1 MYRIIPLI
9 ILLFFLGS
17 ALSAQTAKVVGL
29 RENTPSVYAF
39 TNAHIVTEPGKS
51 VSNGTLLIRDGLIEG
66 IGARVVIP
74 AEAQIIDMQGKTI
87 YPGFIDM
94 YAQTGIAEPGEKEAG
109 SQAHW
114 NLQVKSFYQ
123 AGDVYTPD
131 EKEASS
137 LRSQGFT
144 VAHIVPSHGIFR
156 GQGAIIALGVGDV
169 SRLLI
174 SRGNSQV
181 ISMQRSNALGRGY
194 PHSAMGSYA
203 LARQTMYDAMW
214 YGQAQ
219 RGHMASP
226 GTTRRPEI
234 NVALDALYNDM
245 QSKKPFIFEVDNE
258 QWIGRALA
266 FSEEFGIPLWIYGS
280 GYEYRHVAGWPGSK
294 HVFIVPLNFPAIPEL
309 ASPEQSMQ
317 LSLETL
323 RHWYL
328 APENPS
334 FLLRRG
340 HAIALT
346 SAGIKNKS
354 DFLKNLRRAIQSGL
368 TEDEALA
375 ALTTT
380 PARLLGISDRYGS
393 LTAGKTANFVVATK
407 NIFSEDG
414 VIAQV
419 WIDGQQYIVK
429 PDSDEPTGKW
439 AILSPPAMQGMT
451 LQVEGRGPRLRGM
464 IQKGDISVKLQ
475 SVKFEQQ
482 RLIISFAGDSLG
494 MDKTLR
500 LSAHVGQH
508 ALLGLAE
515 TSSGEIFSWQA
526 SREMQQA
533 DPEGQEAIPQQT
545 EPEARDAK
553 PQQVESEARDA
564 GAQQA
569 GRISIPMRFPS
580 IDYGLTALPETP
592 EAILIR
598 HATIWTQGPA
608 GKMEQADMLVSG
620 GRIQAIGTSLTPP
633 NNALV
638 IDAGGMHITPGLI
651 DPHLHTSILGNV
663 NETANAITSETRIL
677 DVIDANNVWI
687 YRLLA
692 GGLTTAKLFHG
703 SANPIGGQ
711 DAVIKM
717 RWGADNDKLVM
728 EGAMPGLKFALGEN
742 VKRSPDR
749 YPNTRMGTEQ
759 IIRDAFEAA
768 LKYDRDWKAWERNKK
783 GIMPRRDLQ
792 LEPILE
798 VLQGKR
804 LAHVHAYRQDEM
816 LMMMRLAETYG
827 FRVAAFEHTLEG
839 YKIADELRK
848 HGAGA
853 VVWTDW
859 SSFKVEAYDGILQNA
874 RLLVDAGV
882 LTSLHSDN
890 TQLSTRMNWEA
901 SKTMKTGLSEEDAM
915 NLLTI
920 NPAKILRIDNRVGSL
935 EVGKDADFVIWSGH
949 PLSAFSTAT
958 QTWIEGKKYFDKEDD
973 KHLREEIR
981 AERALIIQHMSDQQ
995 KQSGTTGARD

>member
-1 MYRIIPLI
+1 MYRTILLT
-9 ILLFFLGS
+9 ILLFIMGS

-51 VSNGTLLIRDGLIEG
+51 ISDGTLLIRDGLIEG
-66 IGARVVIP
+66 IGVRVAIP
-74 AEAQIIDMQGKTI
+74 ADAHIIDMQGKTI

-94 YAQTGIAEPGEKEAG
+94 YAQMGIPEPGEKEPG
-109 SQAHW
+109 SQSHW
-114 NLQVKSFYQ
+114 NLQVRSFYQ
-123 AGDVYTPD
+123 AGDVYGVD
-131 EKEASS
+131 EKETSAM
-137 LRSQGFT
+137 RSQGFT

-156 GQGAIIALGVGDV
+156 GQGAIMALGAGDV
-169 SRLLI
+169 SRALI
-174 SRGNSQV
+174 SRGHSQV
-181 ISMQRSNALGRGY
+181 LSMQRANTLGRSY

-203 LARQTMYDAMW
+203 LARQTMYDALW

-219 RGHMASP
+219 RSHLTSP
-226 GTTRRPEI
+226 ATTKRPEI
-234 NVALDALYNDM
+234 NAALDALYADI
-245 QSKKPFIFEVDNE
+245 QSKKPFIFEVENE
-258 QWIGRALA
+258 QWIGRAMA
-266 FSEEFGIPLWIYGS
+266 FSDEFGIPMWIYGS
-280 GYEYRHVAGWPGSK
+280 GYEYRHVSGWPGQK
-294 HVFIVPLNFPAIPEL
+294 PAFIVPVNFPAIPEM
-309 ASPEQSMQ
+309 ASPEQSME

-323 RHWYL
+323 RHWHL

-340 HAIALT
+340 HAIALS
-346 SAGIKNKS
+346 SAGIKNKT

-368 TEDEALA
+368 TEEEALA

-380 PARLLGISDRYGS
+380 PASLLGISDRYGS
-393 LTAGKTANFVVATK
+393 LAAGKTANFVIATK
-407 NIFSEDG
+407 NIFTEEG
-414 VIAQV
+414 EVLQV
-419 WIDGQQYIVK
+419 WIDGQKYVVK
-429 PDSDEPTGKW
+429 PDSDDPVGKW
-439 AILSPPAMQGMT
+439 DILSPASMQGMR
-451 LQVEGRGPRLRGM
+451 LHIEGQAPRLRGT
-464 IQKGDISVKLQ
+464 IQKGDTNIKLQ
-475 SVKFEQQ
+475 SVKFEHQ
-482 RLIISFAGDSLG
+482 RLMVSFAGDSLG
-494 MDKTLR
+494 MGKSLR
-500 LSAHVGQH
+500 LSAHVDQH

-515 TSSGEIFSWQA
+515 TASGNIFSWQA

-533 DPEGQEAIPQQT
+533 GLE
-545 EPEARDAK
+545 EPESRQRQTD
-553 PQQVESEARDA
+553 
-564 GAQQA
+564 
-569 GRISIPMRFPS
+569 RISLPMRYPS
-580 IDYGLTALPETP
+580 IDYGLTALPEAP
-592 EAILIR
+592 EAVLIR
-598 HATIWTQGPA
+598 QATIWTQGPA
-608 GKMEQADMLVSG
+608 GKLEVADMLISG
-620 GRIQAIGTSLTPP
+620 GRIQAIGASLTAPR
-633 NNALV
+633 NALV
-638 IDAGGMHITPGLI
+638 IEAHGMHITPGLI

-717 RWGADNDKLVM
+717 RWGATNDELVM
-728 EGAMPGLKFALGEN
+728 KEAMPGLKFALGEN

-768 LKYDRDWKAWERNKK
+768 LAYEQNWKDWERSKR

-816 LMMMRLAETYG
+816 LMMMRLAEEYG

-839 YKIADELRK
+839 YKIADELRA

-901 SKTMKTGLSEEDAM
+901 SKTMKTGLSEVDAM

-920 NPAKILRIDNRVGSL
+920 NPAKILRIDNKVGSL
-935 EVGKDADFVIWSGH
+935 EVGKDADFVIWNGH
-949 PLSAFSTAT
+949 PLSAFSTAM
-958 QTWIEGKKYFDKEDD
+958 QTWIEGKKYFDKDD
-973 KHLREEIR
+973 DALLREEIR
-981 AERALIIQHMSDQQ
+981 AERALIMQHMSDQQ
-995 KQSGTTGARD
+995 KQAGTTGQREQ